1 MKKIL
6 LSKEIHPQAMALL
19 KGKVELVVLPDS
31 TMETAKKMVADVD
44 GAILRTNIDFT
55 RELIAATTKCKII
68 SRTGVGVD
76 NVDVAAAT
84 ERGIMVCNTPGVN
97 AVSVAEQTLAL
108 MLGIAKQLPVMDKAV
123 RACQW
128 KARNSNST
136 VDLDGKTL
144 GLVGLGKIG
153 LEVARKC
160 SLAFGMKVI
169 AYDPF
174 VKAADGITMCTDLD
188 EIFKAADF
196 VSLHVPYM
204 DETHHLVDARRL
216 ALMKKTAYII
226 NTARGEIID
235 EKALAQA
242 LESKAIAGA
251 GVDVLEDEPP
261 KPDNPSPLFKLDNV
275 LMTPHAAALTRECEM
290 KVAIEAATAV
300 LDFAEG
306 KAPKYV
312 FNKADLAKSSSAK

>member
-6 LSKEIHPQAMALL
+6 LSKEIHPEAMALL
-19 KGKVELVVLPDS
+19 KGKVDLVVLPDS

-44 GAILRTNIDFT
+44 GAILRTNIGFT
-55 RELIAATTKCKII
+55 RELIAAAGKCKII

-84 ERGIMVCNTPGVN
+84 ERGIMVCNTPGIN

-108 MLGIAKQLPVMDKAV
+108 MLGVAKQLTVMDKAV
-123 RACQW
+123 RACAW

-144 GLVGLGKIG
+144 GLVGLGRIG
-153 LEVARKC
+153 LEVAKKC
-160 SLAFGMKVI
+160 RLAFGMKVI

-174 VKAADGITMCTDLD
+174 VKSAEGITMCADLD
-188 EIFKAADF
+188 EIFKASDF
-196 VSLHVPYM
+196 VSIHVPYM

-216 ALMKKTAYII
+216 TLMKKTAYII

-235 EKALAQA
+235 EAALAQA

-261 KPDNPSPLFKLDNV
+261 SAANPSLLFKLDSV
-275 LMTPHAAALTRECEM
+275 LMTPHSAALTRECEM

-300 LDFAEG
+300 LDFAQG
-306 KAPKYV
+306 KEPKYI
-312 FNKADLAKSSSAK
+312 FNKKELGRS

>member
-6 LSKEIHPQAMALL
+6 LSKEIHAEAMKLL

-31 TMETAKKMVADVD
+31 SMETAQKMVADVD
-44 GAILRTNIDFT
+44 GVILRTNIGFP
-55 RELIAATTKCKII
+55 RELIAAAGKCRII

-76 NVDVAAAT
+76 SVDIAAAT

-97 AVSVAEQTLAL
+97 TISVAEQTLAL
-108 MLGIAKQLPVMDKAV
+108 MLGIAKQLTVMDRSV
-123 RACQW
+123 RACAW
-128 KARNSNST
+128 KVRNSNST

-144 GLVGLGKIG
+144 GLVGLGRIG

-160 SLAFGMKVI
+160 SLAIGMKVI

-174 VKAADGITMCTDLD
+174 VKAATGITLCSELD
-188 EIFKAADF
+188 EIFRASDF
-196 VSLHVPYM
+196 ISIHVPYM

-216 ALMKKTAYII
+216 ALMKPTAYII
-226 NTARGEIID
+226 NTARGAIID
-235 EKALAQA
+235 EAALAKV
-242 LESKAIAGA
+242 LESKAIGGA
-251 GVDVLEDEPP
+251 GLDVLEDEPP
-261 KPDNPSPLFKLDNV
+261 TAGNPLFKLDNV
-275 LMTPHAAALTRECEM
+275 LMTPHSAALTRECEM

-306 KAPKYV
+306 REPKYI
-312 FNKADLAKSSSAK
+312 FNRAELGQSSSKK